1 MPAYNVVVPAENG
14 QIPVSGSADIVV
26 IGGGIAG
33 CATAYYLA
41 RAGARVTLFE
51 QFDLNT
57 LGSGRNAGSLHGQ
70 LAMAA
75 FLELGE
81 QWARDFEP
89 AMLFLTDSLRLWAA
103 LSEELGTD
111 LEVVTNGGLL
121 VAQTP
126 AQLRDIERKVA
137 IEAGFGLPVQLLSPA
152 ELQEKAPYLAGHMAG
167 AEFCPVEG
175 KANPLVA
182 ATAFAR
188 AAIRHGATVRTWT
201 AVLAV
206 ERAGPGFRVRTSAG
220 DIRCERVV
228 CAAGEN
234 LTGIAAGFGTRLPI
248 TCEPIQASV
257 TEPVAP
263 LIRHL
268 VYFAGAPL
276 TLKQAKAGTLLIGGG
291 WPARRRADGSWTTD
305 PASLR
310 ANLQVARM
318 VVPAVGRAQ
327 VVRTWTGVVLG
338 TPDHRPII
346 GELPGT
352 PGLLAGMVPQM
363 GFTGGPLLGRTLAG
377 LALGA
382 SPERDLSPFAPDRF

>member
-1 MPAYNVVVPAENG
+1 VIVPAENG
-14 QIPVSGSADIVV
+14 QIPVCGSTDVV
-26 IGGGIAG
+26 VVGGGIAG

-41 RAGARVTLFE
+41 RAGARVMLFE

-57 LGSGRNAGSLHGQ
+57 QGSGRNAGSLHGQ

-81 QWARDFEP
+81 QWALEFEP
-89 AMLFLTDSLRLWAA
+89 AMLFLTDSLQLWATLSDA
-103 LSEELGTD
+103 LGAD
-111 LEVVTNGGLL
+111 LEVATNGGLL
-121 VAQTP
+121 VAETP
-126 AQLRDIERKVA
+126 GQLRDIERKAA
-137 IEAGFGLPVQLLSPA
+137 IEAGFGLPVQLLTPA
-152 ELQEKAPYLAGHMAG
+152 ELQERAPYLAGHMAG

-175 KANPLVA
+175 KANPLIA
-182 ATAFAR
+182 TTAFAR

-201 AVLAV
+201 PVLAV
-206 ERAGPGFRVRTSAG
+206 EPAGPGFRVRTPAG
-220 DIRCERVV
+220 EISCERVV
-228 CAAGEN
+228 CAAGDSM
-234 LTGIAAGFGTRLPI
+234 TGITGAFGARLPI
-248 TCEPIQASV
+248 TGEAIQASV

-263 LIRHL
+263 LIKHL

-276 TLKQAKAGTLLIGGG
+276 TLKQTRAGTLLIGGG

-338 TPDHRPII
+338 TPDHRPVI

-352 PGLLAGMVPQM
+352 RGLLIGMVPQM
-363 GFTGGPLLGRTLAG
+363 GFTGGPLLGRTLAD
-377 LALGA
+377 LALGKP
-382 SPERDLSPFAPDRF
+382 PERDLSPFAPDRF

>member
-1 MPAYNVVVPAENG
+1 MVVPDENG
-14 QIPVSGSADIVV
+14 VIPVSGTADIVI

-41 RAGARVTLFE
+41 RAGARVTLLE

-57 LGSGRNAGSLHGQ
+57 QGSGRNAGSLHGQ
-70 LAMAA
+70 IAMAA

-89 AMLFLTDSLRLWAA
+89 AMFFLTDSLQLWAT
-103 LSEELGTD
+103 LSDELGVD
-111 LEVVTNGGLL
+111 MEVVTNGGLL
-121 VAQTP
+121 VAETGE
-126 AQLRDIERKVA
+126 QLSNIERKVA
-137 IEAGFGLPVQLLSPA
+137 IETGFGLPVRLLSQA
-152 ELQEKAPYLAGHMAG
+152 ELHEKAPYLASHMAG

-201 AVLAV
+201 PVLSV
-206 ERAGPGFRVRTSAG
+206 ESAGSGFRVRTLAG
-220 DIRCERVV
+220 EISCGRVV
-228 CAAGEN
+228 CTAGESI
-234 LTGIAAGFGTRLPI
+234 TEIGASFGTRFPI
-248 TCEPIQASV
+248 THEPIQAAV

-263 LIRHL
+263 LIKHL

-276 TLKQAKAGTLLIGGG
+276 TLKQTRTGTLLIGGG
-291 WPARRRADGSWTTD
+291 WPARRLADGSYTTD

-310 ANLQVARM
+310 ANLQVARL
-318 VVPAVGRAQ
+318 VAPAVGRAQ

-346 GELPGT
+346 GEMPGT
-352 PGLLAGMVPQM
+352 PGILVGMVPQM
-363 GFTGGPLLGRTLAG
+363 GFTAGPLLGRTLAD
-377 LALGA
+377 LALGK